1 MSAGFSLEQLKAEIS
16 ASGGLAQPHQFK
28 IQLPQ
33 LKTFTMD
40 ANQLNL
46 MCTSASLPGRQI
58 MSMDYM
64 IGTRNRKIAN
74 GYAVT
79 DMTLTFLVS
88 NNHIARRYFEA
99 WQAEAHNPETKE
111 IGYYKDYTYPVT
123 IMTVE
128 RGLRFSLYKQQL
140 GRSLDRIPSGI
151 RNRLPKIG
159 PFDLSQNELD
169 LGVQYNS
176 KDTFKCR
183 LEDCYPTSLTEQAL
197 GNAQEGFMELTVQ
210 LSYSDFESQAG
221 EFITSN
227 ETGVIAGGV
236 GVVERLKDLFD

>member
-1 MSAGFSLEQLKAEIS
+1 MSAGFSIDDLKAEIS
-16 ASGGLAQPHQFK
+16 QAGGLAQPHQFK

-33 LKTFTMD
+33 LRTFSVD

-58 MSMDYM
+58 LSLDYL

-79 DMTLTFLVS
+79 DLSLTFLVA
-88 NNHIARRYFEA
+88 NNHVVRQYFEA

-111 IGYYKDYTYPVT
+111 IGYYDDYTYPVT

-128 RGLRFSLYKQQL
+128 RGIRFSLYKQQL
-140 GRSLDRIPSGI
+140 GGALDRLPSGI

-159 PFDLSQNELD
+159 PFDLSQNEVD
-169 LGVQYNS
+169 VGVKLKS

-183 LEDCYPTSLTEQAL
+183 LLDCYPTTLTEQAL
-197 GNAQEGFMELTVQ
+197 GNAQTGFMELTVQ
-210 LSYSDFESQAG
+210 LSYSDFESEAG
-221 EFITSN
+221 EYITSN
-227 ETGVIAGGV
+227 ETGVVAGGV
-236 GVVERLKDLFD
+236 GIVERLKDLF